1 MAGRRQHKQRPGRE
15 KRPPGGCHPP
25 LGLCQGCSTFPRP
38 VGVGGIGLVSRD
50 GDCRMMSAA
59 AFTPSPE
66 GGLSCSCFLVFS
78 ASVSLGIHG
87 AHVALKWKANCS
99 SYQGLPFFFTTI
111 YCNGNCAYQ
120 AAVPKLGICSGLCRG
135 AYRIRRRNIC
145 DSVDAVPPALHCSLK
160 YG

>member
-15 KRPPGGCHPP
+15 KGPPGGCHPP
-25 LGLCQGCSTFPRP
+25 LGLCWGCSTFPRP
-38 VGVGGIGLVSRD
+38 AGVGGIGLVSRD
-50 GDCRMMSAA
+50 GDCRMMTAA
-59 AFTPSPE
+59 AFTPSPAA
-66 GGLSCSCFLVFS
+66 
-78 ASVSLGIHG
+78 ASWSSLPPFPLGIHG
-87 AHVALKWKANCS
+87 ALVALKWKASCS

-111 YCNGNCAYQ
+111 YCNGNRAYQ

-145 DSVDAVPPALHCSLK
+145 DSVDAIPPALHCSLK